1 MGARDICQMMVAC
14 VGALV
19 VYAYYIQ
26 ALEGRQLRTVY
37 AWEALTYI

>member
-1 MGARDICQMMVAC
+1 MGARGICQMIVAS
-14 VGALV
+14 VGAWV

-26 ALEGRQLRTVY
+26 ALEGHQLRTVY

>member
-1 MGARDICQMMVAC
+1 MVARGICQMTVAC
-14 VGALV
+14 VGAWL

>member
-1 MGARDICQMMVAC
+1 MVAHGICQMMVAC

-26 ALEGRQLRTVY
+26 ALEGHQMRTVY